1 MAEKVKKE
9 TQKAYDEV
17 LEWQNKEIEQNI
29 KEEKFNLGDSLLK
42 EYNNS
47 SLKQSSVGN
56 EDNITSSEIM
66 QDKNDIFAEKK
77 RDDYLIR
84 QAKIQ
89 LKGGATE
96 KEVSKVLDLIAQS
109 VSPPFTDAEREYAVE
124 KSIFD
129 ASQRDRKWTE
139 EVKEWIAVTTGN
151 FSVTN
156 CYNELQAVT
165 SKDKAAIR
173 AAIKR
178 LLDKNYIEKYGKQD
192 GNYRRID
199 TSIEVIDWQNAEI
212 DPLGVYIPMG
222 LDKKAIVEK
231 KSVILLAGVSNQGKS
246 GFTLDFAK
254 ANKDIMPTR
263 YFASEWSPSGLKSRL
278 SKFKENMKVWE
289 GINFIDRNGDFADV
303 IDPDGINIIDFL
315 ETHDDAWKASGE
327 IKAMFDKL
335 VTGIC
340 VINLQKNPGSTF
352 GKGGHGTMEKPQIY
366 LTIDDGYMTVQK
378 IKQPPDDVMNIT
390 GLSRKYTYGPGGA
403 LVPDGSWGRLEKKMV
418 AGKEVKELEVL
429 GWANDVI
436 NWDEK
441 MG

>member
-1 MAEKVKKE
+1 MKDSNPQGKEKEKV
-9 TQKAYDEV
+9 
-17 LEWQNKEIEQNI
+17 
-29 KEEKFNLGDSLLK
+29 KEEKFNLGDELLDMHSK
-42 EYNNS
+42 LVTESQVNNYS
-47 SLKQSSVGN
+47 TISGKSQGLF
-56 EDNITSSEIM
+56 D
-66 QDKNDIFAEKK
+66 EKK
-77 RDDYLIR
+77 RDDYMIR

-96 KEVSKVLDLIAQS
+96 KEVAKVLGLIAENAK
-109 VSPPFTDAEREYAVE
+109 PPFKEDEISYIVE
-124 KSIFD
+124 KSIYD
-129 ASQRDRKWTE
+129 ASQNDRNMSDD
-139 EVKEWIAVTTGN
+139 VKEFIESTEGYFSSTEIHKVLQVSTKKDLKNVSTILGRLCSEGLIARIG
-151 FSVTN
+151 
-156 CYNELQAVT
+156 
-165 SKDKAAIR
+165 K
-173 AAIKR
+173 
-178 LLDKNYIEKYGKQD
+178 KNGQFRKL
-192 GNYRRID
+192 NS
-199 TSIEVIDWQNAEI
+199 SIEVIDWQNAEI
-212 DPLGVYIPMG
+212 DPLKVYIPMG
-222 LDKKAIVEK
+222 LDKKAVVEK

-254 ANKDIMPTR
+254 ANKDVLPVR

-289 GINFIDRNGDFADV
+289 GIDFIDRNGDFADV

-390 GLSRKYTYGPGGA
+390 GLSRPYTYGPGGA
-403 LVPDGSWGRLEKKMV
+403 LIPDGSWGRLKKTIQRGV
-418 AGKEVKELEVL
+418 EVKELEVL